1 MSTGSSR
8 TSTCPVRRL
17 PPRGGRRG
25 ARPAVGGHRL
35 RPTRSRVVDPPRR
48 PPRRGADEPFRAAAT
63 APGLHSAFDRLVGA
77 GRWVPRTGL
86 GTWPVRSPRRRPG
99 RRRLSHQGERRRSDR
114 GDALRPRVPRAR
126 AADALPVLRHGRTRR
141 LHSDQGRFAPRPADP
156 RRRHRRHPP
165 TRSTG
170 ERGSSPGEQAMRA
183 APRLWTRRAFRTF
196 PAQPDLLSGRVRPCG
211 IVRAA

>member
-35 RPTRSRVVDPPRR
+35 RPARSRVVDPPRR
-48 PPRRGADEPFRAAAT
+48 PPRRAPTSRSAPPRPLRGCTPRSTGSSEPAGGCL
-63 APGLHSAFDRLVGA
+63 APGSGRGPSA
-77 GRWVPRTGL
+77 
-86 GTWPVRSPRRRPG
+86 SPRRRPD
-99 RRRLSHQGERRRSDR
+99 RRRLSHRGERRRSDR
-114 GDALRPRVPRAR
+114 GDAPRPRVPRAR
-126 AADALPVLRHGRTRR
+126 AADGLPVLRHGRTRR
-141 LHSDQGRFAPRPADP
+141 RHSDQGRFAPRPADP

>member
-25 ARPAVGGHRL
+25 ARPAVGGGHRL
-35 RPTRSRVVDPPRR
+35 RPARSRVVDPARR
-48 PPRRGADEPFRAAAT
+48 PPRRVADEPFRAAAT
-63 APGLHSAFDRLVGA
+63 APGLHSAFDRPVGA
-77 GRWVPRTGL
+77 GRWVPRTGSD
-86 GTWPVRSPRRRPG
+86 VARP
-99 RRRLSHQGERRRSDR
+99 LPHAD
-114 GDALRPRVPRAR
+114 DT
-126 AADALPVLRHGRTRR
+126 ADAGCHIGASVAGPTGEMRLGLASRGRALLMLPVLRHGRTRR